1 MYKSSDFT
9 KPVYKT
15 GEIMEILNI
24 LTFQSKF
31 QFIWNLIR
39 KTLSKRPT
47 GIYSEKHDRDTSLFK
62 VISSSS
68 GILSEISLFKV
79 NQMSYLG
86 FTLANVHLTSASNL
100 LWQTGFCMGYNAAD
114 PAVLLIQ

>member
-47 GIYSEKHDRDTSLFK
+47 GIYFEKHDCGIPLQQLFIK
-62 VISSSS
+62 
-68 GILSEISLFKV
+68 
-79 NQMSYLG
+79 
-86 FTLANVHLTSASNL
+86 TLPEFRAGV
-100 LWQTGFCMGYNAAD
+100 C
-114 PAVLLIQ
+114 